1 MRILAVDD
9 DPTILD
15 MLRDC
20 LTGAA
25 GFDLE
30 CAEDA
35 EEALDLLDTSTMP
48 FDCFLLDIML
58 PGIDGVSLCAQ
69 LRKRKDHQ
77 MTPIIMITASRTHD
91 LMQRAFH
98 AGATDFIFKPLNGIE
113 LGARINTAGMLNDS
127 LRREQVAHHSLSEL
141 TDLMKIKRDE
151 SFDLGVAGVD
161 DLNGFENRLLRLP
174 VGCYAM
180 NLIAI
185 KLPQIRN
192 IFDTLTPAEFCG
204 QMGRVAQASVN
215 ALRNHRVIMGYAGN
229 GTIVAAIIA
238 RKRIDPVAIQRQI
251 EKELT
256 NAWLSSNAGQ
266 GIGADVSVLAVSE
279 QRLWSGLS
287 ACNAIQDFLRK
298 DAEPDEVA
306 FDEVANLFTVEI

>member
-229 GTIVAAIIA
+229 GTIVAAIIT
-238 RKRIDPVAIQRQI
+238 RTRIDPVSIQRLI

-256 NAWLSSNAGQ
+256 NAWLSSSAGQ
-266 GIGADVSVLAVSE
+266 AIGADVSVLAMSE

-298 DAEPDEVA
+298 DAEPDAVA